1 MLRASVVRNARLRR
15 VLVTGLIAW
24 LPCCAG
30 PEPAAGDPAPVH
42 SESLAE
48 IHEQIQAVYDSIAA
62 GIEARDIERVT
73 AHSAAEARVEYADG
87 TQLVL
92 ADWKESARAKWSNF
106 ERATSSF
113 VVTTVEPNEHGA
125 IVTYLE
131 SDDMVVR
138 DPASKQSHHVEY
150 EGEWCAQLLRTES
163 GWKLL
168 RSVEQGRRVKLD
180 GKIADETRR
189 KP

>member
-1 MLRASVVRNARLRR
+1 MTRLAFT
-15 VLVTGLIAW
+15 VTLFAW
-24 LPCCAG
+24 LTGCAST
-30 PEPAAGDPAPVH
+30 EPSTTASDQ
-42 SESLAE
+42 
-48 IHEQIQAVYDSIAA
+48 EQIQAVYDSIAA

-73 AHSAAEARVEYADG
+73 AHSASDARVEYADG
-87 TQLVL
+87 TQLAL

-106 ERATSSF
+106 KHAESEF
-113 VVTTVEPNEHGA
+113 VVTSVQQNEQGA

-131 SDDMVVR
+131 MDDMVVV
-138 DPASKQSHHVEY
+138 DPATKQEHHVEY

-163 GWKLL
+163 GWKLH

-189 KP
+189 KS